1 MRAIAYFRLD
11 DPQGQDKAALDNT
24 FQMYCQSNLHQ
35 PVAVYAGPGDEDG
48 GHGDEY
54 RAMTAFV
61 KASGS
66 EFLLVVPDAR
76 HLGADLESVVR
87 ASVEL
92 EQLGLKSVCLDEE
105 FPDPIQ
111 NALQTLGVKGVSR
124 TRSRRIKESMAA
136 RALSGQALG
145 RPPYGYRIGPAGT
158 LKVVRGKEVDEDQDE
173 ASVVE
178 LMYRLYTSD
187 GLGLRLIV
195 RHLNER
201 GIVTRRGG
209 NWNVVSVRDILKNPV
224 YMGTYTRLGMR
235 RSNVHEAII
244 PRELFRKAQDQT
256 LERRPL
262 GRVVR
267 SEPFLLSGAVYCGYC
282 GNKMMGVTRRQTWKR
297 KDGRRGAAV
306 YRYYQCQSRNNQ
318 SVCEYHTWRAP
329 LLESTVLGQL
339 RVALKERVGSPEDDT
354 PARHDREEAVRELR
368 RSRAKIAERRFL
380 GAIRR
385 AASGEMTLAT
395 LGQYLEELDA
405 ARSASEAP
413 VLDPGT
419 VLDRWDS
426 LPIEQ
431 RAEFI
436 EENAGRIV
444 VHDDTVEVAL
454 RALSAGGA

>member
-11 DPQGQDKAALDNT
+11 DPQGPDRAVLDDA
-24 FQMYCQSNLHQ
+24 FQKYCKSNLHQ
-35 PVAVYAGPGDEDG
+35 PVAVYAGPGAEDG
-48 GHGDEY
+48 GPGDEY

-61 KASGS
+61 KDSGS
-66 EFLLVVPDAR
+66 EFLLVVPDAT

-124 TRSRRIKESMAA
+124 TRSRRIKESMGA

-145 RPPYGYRIGPAGT
+145 RPPYGYRIGPTGT
-158 LKVVRGKEVDEDQDE
+158 LKVVRGREVDEEQDE

-201 GIVTRRGG
+201 GIITRRGG

-224 YMGTYTRLGMR
+224 YTGTYTRLGMR

-244 PRELFRKAQDQT
+244 SRELFRTVQDQT

-267 SEPFLLSGAVYCGYC
+267 SEPFLLSGAVDCGYC
-282 GNKMMGVTRRQTWKR
+282 GNKMMGVTRRQSWKR
-297 KDGRRGAAV
+297 KDGRRGDGV

-339 RVALKERVGSPEDDT
+339 RVALKERVGNSEDT
-354 PARHDREEAVRELR
+354 PARHEREEAVREMR
-368 RSRAKIAERRFL
+368 RGRAKIAESRFL
-380 GAIRR
+380 RAVRR

-395 LGQYLEELDA
+395 LGQYLEELDG
-405 ARSASEAP
+405 ARSAAEAP

-426 LPIEQ
+426 LPIER

-436 EENAGRIV
+436 EENLGRIV
-444 VHDDTVEVAL
+444 VHDDTVNI
-454 RALSAGGA
+454 SAAHP

>member
-1 MRAIAYFRLD
+1 LRAIAYFRLD
-11 DPQGQDKAALDNT
+11 DPQGPDRAALDDV
-24 FQMYCQSNLHQ
+24 FQSYCQANLHQ
-35 PVAVYAGPGDEDG
+35 PVAVYAGP
-48 GHGDEY
+48 GDEY

-66 EFLLVVPDAR
+66 EFLLVVPDAT

-87 ASVEL
+87 AAVEL

-124 TRSRRIKESMAA
+124 TRSRRIKESMGA

-145 RPPYGYRIGPAGT
+145 RPPFGYRIGPTGN
-158 LKVVRGKEVDEDQDE
+158 LKVVRGKEVDEEQDE

-178 LMYRLYTSD
+178 LMYRLYTAD

-201 GIVTRRGG
+201 GIITRRGG

-224 YMGTYTRLGMR
+224 YTGTYTRLGMR

-244 PRELFRKAQDQT
+244 SRELFRTAQDQT

-282 GNKMMGVTRRQTWKR
+282 GNKMMGVTRRQSWKR

-329 LLESTVLGQL
+329 LLESTVLGQI
-339 RVALKERVGSPEDDT
+339 RVALKERAGSSEDDAL
-354 PARHDREEAVRELR
+354 ARREREEAVREMR
-368 RSRAKIAERRFL
+368 RGRAKIAERRFL

-395 LGQYLEELDA
+395 LGQYLEELDGARA
-405 ARSASEAP
+405 AAEAP

-436 EENAGRIV
+436 EENADRIT
-444 VHDDTVEVAL
+444 VHDDTVEVLAL
-454 RALSAGGA
+454 RALSAGGAAHS

>member
-1 MRAIAYFRLD
+1 LRAIAYLRLD
-11 DPQGQDKAALDNT
+11 DPQGPDRAALDDA
-24 FQMYCQSNLHQ
+24 FQSYCQSNLHQ
-35 PVAVYAGPGDEDG
+35 PIAVFAGPGAAADG
-48 GHGDEY
+48 GPGDEY
-54 RAMTAFV
+54 RAMTSYV
-61 KASGS
+61 KTSGS

-76 HLGADLESVVR
+76 HLGGDLESVVR

-92 EQLGLKSVCLDEE
+92 EQLGLKLVCLDEE

-124 TRSRRIKESMAA
+124 TRSRRIKEAMGA

-145 RPPYGYRIGPAGT
+145 RPPYGYRIGPTGK
-158 LKVVRGKEVDEDQDE
+158 LKVVRGREVDEEQDE

-178 LMYRLYTSD
+178 LMYRLYTTD

-224 YMGTYTRLGMR
+224 YTGTYTRLGMR

-244 PRELFRKAQDQT
+244 SRELFRKAQDQT
-256 LERRPL
+256 VERRPL

-282 GNKMMGVTRRQTWKR
+282 GNKMMGVTRRQSWKR

-339 RVALKERVGSPEDDT
+339 RVALEGQKAHSEEDA
-354 PARHDREEAVRELR
+354 PARHEREEAVREMR

-395 LGQYLEELDA
+395 LGQYLDELDA
-405 ARSASEAP
+405 ARAAAESP

-419 VLDRWDS
+419 VLDTWDS

-436 EENAGRIV
+436 EENVDKIT
-444 VHDDTVEVAL
+444 VHDDTINI
-454 RALSAGGA
+454 SSGTTHT

>member
-1 MRAIAYFRLD
+1 MRAIAYLRLD
-11 DPQGQDKAALDNT
+11 DPQGPDRAALDDA
-24 FQMYCQSNLHQ
+24 FQSYCQSNLHQ
-35 PVAVYAGPGDEDG
+35 PIAVFAGPGAADG
-48 GHGDEY
+48 GPGDEY
-54 RAMTAFV
+54 RAMTSYV
-61 KASGS
+61 KTSGS

-76 HLGADLESVVR
+76 HLGGDLESVVR

-92 EQLGLKSVCLDEE
+92 EQLGLKLVCLDEE
-105 FPDPIQ
+105 SPDPIQ

-124 TRSRRIKESMAA
+124 TRSRRIKEAMGA

-145 RPPYGYRIGPAGT
+145 RPPYGYRIGPTGK
-158 LKVVRGKEVDEDQDE
+158 LKVVRGREVDEEQDE

-178 LMYRLYTSD
+178 LMYRLYTTD

-224 YMGTYTRLGMR
+224 YTGTYTRLGMR

-244 PRELFRKAQDQT
+244 SRELFRKAQDQT
-256 LERRPL
+256 VERRPL

-282 GNKMMGVTRRQTWKR
+282 GNKMMGVTRRQSWKR

-339 RVALKERVGSPEDDT
+339 RVALEGQKAHSEEDA
-354 PARHDREEAVRELR
+354 PARHEREEAVCEMR

-395 LGQYLEELDA
+395 LGQYLYELDA
-405 ARSASEAP
+405 ARAAAEAP

-419 VLDRWDS
+419 VLDTWDS

-436 EENAGRIV
+436 EENVDKIT
-444 VHDDTVEVAL
+444 VHDDTINI
-454 RALSAGGA
+454 SSGTTHT

>member
-1 MRAIAYFRLD
+1 MRAIAYFRLNKPD
-11 DPQGQDKAALDNT
+11 GRADLDGA
-24 FQMYCQSNLHQ
+24 FQSYCLLNLHQ
-35 PVAVYAGPGDEDG
+35 PVAVFAGPSADTGGPGDEF
-48 GHGDEY
+48 E
-54 RAMTAFV
+54 AMTAYV
-61 KASGS
+61 KNSGS
-66 EFLLVVPDAR
+66 EYLLVVPDAT
-76 HLGADLESVVR
+76 HLGGDLESVVR
-87 ASVEL
+87 AYVGL
-92 EQLGLKSVCLDEE
+92 EELGLKTVCLDEE

-124 TRSRRIKESMAA
+124 TRSRRIKESMGA

-145 RPPYGYRIGPAGT
+145 RPPYGYRIGPTGN
-158 LKVVRGKEVDEDQDE
+158 LKVVRGKEVDEEQDE

-195 RHLNER
+195 KHLNER
-201 GIVTRRGG
+201 EILTRRGG

-224 YMGTYTRLGMR
+224 YTGTYTRLGMR

-244 PRELFRKAQDQT
+244 SGELFRKAQDQT
-256 LERRPL
+256 MERRPL

-282 GNKMMGVTRRQTWKR
+282 GNKMMGVTRRQSWKR
-297 KDGRRGAAV
+297 KDGRRSVGV

-339 RVALKERVGSPEDDT
+339 RATVKEREASSYEDA
-354 PARHDREEAVRELR
+354 PARQDREEAVREMR

-380 GAIRR
+380 GAVRR
-385 AASGEMTLAT
+385 AASGEMTLAV
-395 LGQYLEELDA
+395 LGQYLVELDDARA
-405 ARSASEAP
+405 ATDGP
-413 VLDPGT
+413 VLDSTT
-419 VLDRWDS
+419 VLNTWDS
-426 LPIEQ
+426 LSMEQ

-436 EENAGRIV
+436 EENVGRIV
-444 VHDDTVEVAL
+444 VHDDTVQLDTAHT
-454 RALSAGGA
+454 

>member
-11 DPQGQDKAALDNT
+11 TPEDRTALDDA
-24 FQMYCQSNLHQ
+24 FQSYCELNLHQ
-35 PVAVYAGPGDEDG
+35 PVAVFAGPSADTGGPGDE
-48 GHGDEY
+48 Y
-54 RAMTAFV
+54 QAMTAYV
-61 KASGS
+61 RNSGS
-66 EFLLVVPDAR
+66 EYLLVVPDAT
-76 HLGADLESVVR
+76 HIGSDLETVVR
-87 ASVEL
+87 ASVGL
-92 EQLGLKSVCLDEE
+92 EEMGLKTVCLDEE
-105 FPDPIQ
+105 LPDPIQ

-124 TRSRRIKESMAA
+124 TRSRRIKESMGA

-145 RPPYGYRIGPAGT
+145 RPPYGYRIGPTGN
-158 LKVVRGKEVDEDQDE
+158 LKVVRGKEVDEEQDE

-201 GIVTRRGG
+201 EILTRRGG

-224 YMGTYTRLGMR
+224 YTGTYTRLGMR

-244 PRELFRKAQDQT
+244 SGELFRKAQDQT
-256 LERRPL
+256 MERRPL

-282 GNKMMGVTRRQTWKR
+282 GNKMMGVTRRQSWKR
-297 KDGRRGAAV
+297 KDGRRGVGV

-339 RVALKERVGSPEDDT
+339 RATVKEREAGSDEDVS
-354 PARHDREEAVRELR
+354 ARQDREEAVREMR

-380 GAIRR
+380 GAVRR
-385 AASGEMTLAT
+385 AASGEITLAV
-395 LGQYLEELDA
+395 LGQYLVELDDARA
-405 ARSASEAP
+405 ATDGP
-413 VLDPGT
+413 VLDPTT
-419 VLDRWDS
+419 VLDTWDS
-426 LPIEQ
+426 LSMEQ

-436 EENAGRIV
+436 EENVGRIV
-444 VHDDTVEVAL
+444 VHDDTVQLEAH
-454 RALSAGGA
+454 GAAHA

>member
-1 MRAIAYFRLD
+1 MLD
-11 DPQGQDKAALDNT
+11 GA
-24 FQMYCQSNLHQ
+24 FQSYCQSNLHQ
-35 PVAVYAGPGDEDG
+35 PVAVFAGPGDDDG
-48 GHGDEY
+48 GPGDEF

-61 KASGS
+61 KSSGS
-66 EFLLVVPDAR
+66 EYLLVVPDAR

-124 TRSRRIKESMAA
+124 TRSRRIKESMGA

-145 RPPYGYRIGPAGT
+145 RPPYGYRIGPTGT
-158 LKVVRGKEVDEDQDE
+158 LKVVRGREVDEEQDE

-178 LMYRLYTSD
+178 LMYRLYTAE
-187 GLGLRLIV
+187 GLGLRLIA

-201 GIVTRRGG
+201 GIPTRRGG

-224 YMGTYTRLGMR
+224 YTGTYTRLGMR

-244 PRELFRKAQDQT
+244 SRELFRKAQDQT
-256 LERRPL
+256 MERRPL

-267 SEPFLLSGAVYCGYC
+267 SEPFLLSGAAYCGYC
-282 GNKMMGVTRRQTWKR
+282 GNKMMGVTRRQSWKR

-339 RVALKERVGSPEDDT
+339 RVSLNERVGNLEEDA
-354 PARHDREEAVRELR
+354 PARRDREEAVREMR
-368 RSRAKIAERRFL
+368 RGRAKIAESRFL

-395 LGQYLEELDA
+395 LGQYLEELDG
-405 ARSASEAP
+405 ARAVVEVP
-413 VLDPGT
+413 VLDPVT

-431 RAEFI
+431 RTEFI
-436 EENAGRIV
+436 EENVGRIV
-444 VHDDTVEVAL
+444 VHDDTVEVL
-454 RALSAGGA
+454 RTFSAGGA